1 MSGFGLLAVPLSPA
15 AMIVDAA
22 PPLAQTFPSI
32 IQGGMGIGVSN
43 WRLARS
49 VSMAGHLGVV
59 SGTAIDT
66 VIVRRLQDGDLD
78 GHVRRAMAH
87 FPMPGVAEAVLD
99 RYFLEGGRTE
109 GTPYRLAPMYRAR
122 MTRAR
127 VELAMLSAF
136 VEVWLA
142 KEGHH
147 QPVGMNL
154 LTKVQMPNL
163 GLLYGA
169 MLAGVDAILMGAG
182 IPRDIPGA
190 LDHLA
195 QHQHAAL
202 KMEVVGQPRGE
213 ETLLTLDPSEHWNGL
228 PAPLHRPAFLA
239 IVSSH
244 SLATMLARKA
254 TGRVD
259 GFIVEAPTAGGHNA
273 PPRGALQLNEQ
284 GEPIYGDRDA
294 VDLEALRDLGLP
306 FWLAGGA
313 GHPDRLRDA
322 LDAGAHGI
330 QVGTLFA
337 YCEESGFD
345 TDIKRRVLDAV
356 VRGELVIRTDPRAS
370 PTGYPFKVVQLPDAP
385 SSARERVCDIGGLR
399 VAYQTETGSIGYRC
413 PAEPVD
419 DYVRK
424 GGEEG
429 DTEQRR
435 CLCNALLSVIGQP
448 QARADGAVEPP
459 LITSGDELAAMA
471 PFLRGRTQY
480 SARDV
485 LDWLV
490 A

>member
-1 MSGFGLLAVPLSPA
+1 MSDV
-15 AMIVDAA
+15 AA
-22 PPLAQTFPSI
+22 PPTTALTFPPI

-66 VIVRRLQDGDLD
+66 VLVRRLQDGDPG

-87 FPMPGVAEAVLD
+87 FPMPGVADAVLG
-99 RYFLEGGRTE
+99 RYFLEDGRPE
-109 GTPYRLAPMYRAR
+109 DTPYALVPMYRRR
-122 MTRAR
+122 MTRSR

-142 KEGHH
+142 KEGHR
-147 QPVGMNL
+147 QPVGINL

-163 GLLYGA
+163 VLLYGA

-190 LDHLA
+190 LNQLA
-195 QHQHAAL
+195 EHQPAAL
-202 KMEVVGQPRGE
+202 KLDVVGQARGE
-213 ETLLTLDPSEHWNGL
+213 ESLLTLDPSEHWDTL

-244 SLATMLARKA
+244 SLATMMARKA
-254 TGRVD
+254 SGQVD

-273 PPRGALQLNEQ
+273 PPRGAMKLDDE

-294 VDLEALRDLGLP
+294 VDLSVLRDLGLP

-337 YCEESGFD
+337 YCEESGFTPD
-345 TDIKRRVLDAV
+345 VKRRVLDRV
-356 VRGELVIRTDPRAS
+356 VRGELAIRTDPFVS
-370 PTGYPFKVVQLPDAP
+370 PTGYPFKVVQLDEDDAP
-385 SSARERVCDIGGLR
+385 ARERVCDIGGLR
-399 VAYQTETGSIGYRC
+399 VAYPTDRGTLGYRC

-424 GGEEG
+424 GGEAT
-429 DTEQRR
+429 DTEGRS
-435 CLCNALLSVIGQP
+435 CLCNALLSVVGQP
-448 QARADGAVEPP
+448 QVRACGAEPP
-459 LITSGDELAAMA
+459 LITSGDELAAMG
-471 PFLRGRTQY
+471 PFLAGRTQY